1 MADPLHNSEKTL
13 NGQEKYIDILN
24 YGPYT
29 SLRKKHILI
38 SLTESLNQDLQNFKE
53 RDAI

>member
-1 MADPLHNSEKTL
+1 MTLWPLPVHIYSFMADPLHNSEKTL

-29 SLRKKHILI
+29 SLRKKTYSYQL
-38 SLTESLNQDLQNFKE
+38 D
-53 RDAI
+53 